1 MTGSTGENPPVGD
14 VSFLPAAQVDYDEAL
29 AWYLKRSARAATGFE
44 AAVAHGVQRIADD
57 PETYAL
63 IDKRHRRCLL
73 KRYPFSLVYRIEVS
87 GVLIVAV
94 AHSRRRSR
102 YWRRRA

>member
-1 MTGSTGENPPVGD
+1 MKPIRNRWTTLGLRRSNAVQPISTPDRFNRFPGRKSVTGSTGENPPVGD

-63 IDKRHRRCLL
+63 IDKT
-73 KRYPFSLVYRIEVS
+73 P
-87 GVLIVAV
+87 
-94 AHSRRRSR
+94 
-102 YWRRRA
+102 

>member
-1 MTGSTGENPPVGD
+1 VAE
-14 VSFLPAAQVDYDEAL
+14 VSFLPAAQADYDEAL
-29 AWYLKRSARAATGFE
+29 DWYLKRSARAAAGFE
-44 AAVAHGVQRIADD
+44 AAVAHGVQRISDY

-73 KRYPFSLVYRIEVS
+73 KRYPFSLVYRIETS
-87 GVLIVAV
+87 GVIVVAV

-102 YWRRRA
+102 YWRHRT